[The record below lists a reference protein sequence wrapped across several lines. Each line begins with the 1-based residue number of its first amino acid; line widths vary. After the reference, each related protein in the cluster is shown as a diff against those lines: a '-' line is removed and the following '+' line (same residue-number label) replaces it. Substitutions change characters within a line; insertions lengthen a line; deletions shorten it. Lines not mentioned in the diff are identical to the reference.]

1 MALRSFGFIVVG
13 DDFVQD
19 QGTELFKMK
28 VVGVSKP
35 KQAIEVAKSMV
46 AEGIQAIELCGAF
59 SPVMVG
65 KIIEAIE
72 YKVPV
77 GTVSYGAESIG
88 PIYKL
93 STE

>member
-1 MALRSFGFIVVG
+1 MPLRHFGFIVVG

-19 QGTELFKMK
+19 QGTDKFRMK

-35 KQAIEVAKSMV
+35 KQAIDVAKSMV
-46 AEGIQAIELCGAF
+46 ADGVQAIELCGAF
-59 SPVMVG
+59 SPVIVG

-77 GTVSYGAESIG
+77 GTVSYGAESIPG
-88 PIYKL
+88 LYKL
-93 STE
+93 FSD